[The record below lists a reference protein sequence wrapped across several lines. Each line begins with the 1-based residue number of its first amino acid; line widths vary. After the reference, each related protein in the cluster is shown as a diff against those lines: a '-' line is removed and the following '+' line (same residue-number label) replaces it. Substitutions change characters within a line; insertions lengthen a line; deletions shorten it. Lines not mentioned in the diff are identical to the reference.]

1 MLLHRLLLA
10 ALALLMTAAAPAADQ
25 YDVEIIV
32 YASLEPDTGEEYWPA
47 LESGP
52 DLASAW
58 YFDHTPALQPLP
70 RKAYRLDAIAGALA
84 RSRQYRPL
92 LHFAWRQPGW
102 ERDAALPVRVNIP
115 IGANLP
121 VYPESHPLRAPGTV
135 TAPSGLSPESALR
148 GEMQLLEGTL
158 MVYRSRYL
166 HLVADLVYQERLG
179 PSADSSPYAEDGGV
193 VYQPIRMQQSRRMRS
208 NELHYLDHPRLG
220 VIARI
225 TPVEAAEP
233 SENAANT
240 AEPPDASPTE

>member
-1 MLLHRLLLA
+1 MTLHRLFLATLILLI
-10 ALALLMTAAAPAADQ
+10 TTVAPAADQ

-32 YASLEPDTGEEYWPA
+32 YAHLDPDTGEEYWPA

-70 RKAYRLDAIAGALA
+70 RKAYRLDAIAGAMA
-84 RSRQYRPL
+84 RSAQYRPL

-115 IGANLP
+115 LGADLP
-121 VYPESHPLRAPGTV
+121 VYPESHPLRSSVTV
-135 TAPSGLSPESALR
+135 MSPSGPASETGFR
-148 GEMQLLEGTL
+148 REMQLLEGTL
-158 MVYRSRYL
+158 TVHRSRYL
-166 HLVADLVYQERLG
+166 HLMVDLIYQERLG
-179 PSADSSPYAEDGGV
+179 PSADSSPYGEDAGI

-208 NELHYLDHPRLG
+208 EELHYLDHPRLG

-225 TPVEAAEP
+225 TPVEAEPEAE
-233 SENAANT
+233 
-240 AEPPDASPTE
+240 AEATDQVDAPATE

>member
-1 MLLHRLLLA
+1 MPLQRLFLA
-10 ALALLMTAAAPAADQ
+10 TLALLMTAAAPAADQ

-32 YASLEPDTGEEYWPA
+32 YVSLEPDTGEEYWPA

-70 RKAYRLDAIAGALA
+70 REDYRLDAIAGALA
-84 RSRQYRPL
+84 RSAQYRPL

-115 IGANLP
+115 FSADLP
-121 VYPESHPLRAPGTV
+121 VYPESHPLRSPGAV
-135 TAPSGLSPESALR
+135 TSPSGPASETSYRA
-148 GEMQLLEGTL
+148 EMQLLEGTL

-166 HLVADLVYQERLG
+166 HLMADLVYQERLG
-179 PSADSSPYAEDGGV
+179 PSADNSLNGV
-193 VYQPIRMQQSRRMRS
+193 DAGIVYQPIRLQQSRRMRS

-225 TPVEAAEP
+225 TPVEAEP
-233 SENAANT
+233 EADADQPPNT
-240 AEPPDASPTE
+240 PSNE